1 MEICTPELH
10 PIPVVSTWY
19 HKGIDFMGPLHHKS
33 LQGSRYIMT
42 ISDYFSKFVLTT
54 PCKTKEAVNV
64 ADVLYKVCKHLL
76 YFLYVYRLA
85 PE

>member
-19 HKGIDFMGPLHHKS
+19 HIGIDFVGPLHHKS
-33 LQGSRYIMT
+33 LQGSRYILT
-42 ISDYFSKFVLTT
+42 ISDYFSKFVLATL
-54 PCKTKEAVNV
+54 CKTKEAVNV
-64 ADVLYKVCKHLL
+64 VDVLYNVCKHLL
-76 YFLYVYRLA
+76 YFFYVYRLA